1 MTLQRRADEGQDKH
15 GLRSEPATED
25 EKARRI
31 AEMDA
36 ENAALRDVNKR
47 LNNDANLLMES
58 NAQLTEENA
67 ALRRDAAAWLAVLN
81 MPPRAKLQR
90 YADDE
95 GWTLHTYD
103 IFGGHCFYDG
113 STPRAALA
121 AAGLMEEEGK

>member
-1 MTLQRRADEGQDKH
+1 MSDIITGVTNSLLAENEWAR
-15 GLRSEPATED
+15 
-25 EKARRI
+25 RRI
-31 AEMDA
+31 AELEA
-36 ENAALRDVNKR
+36 
-47 LNNDANLLMES
+47 
-58 NAQLTEENA
+58 ENA

-113 STPRAALA
+113 STPRAALE
-121 AAGLMEEEGK
+121 AAGLLSKEG